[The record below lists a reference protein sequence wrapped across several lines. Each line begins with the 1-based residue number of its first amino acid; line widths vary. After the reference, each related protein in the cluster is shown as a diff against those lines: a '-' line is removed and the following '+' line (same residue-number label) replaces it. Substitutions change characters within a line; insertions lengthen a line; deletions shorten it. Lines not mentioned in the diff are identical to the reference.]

1 MVNLAISQPHPM
13 ETPTMSNK
21 IAVVA
26 VGGNSLIT
34 NKHHPDVPHQWD
46 AVRETCRHLV
56 DMIENGWTL
65 VVTHGNGPQVG
76 YILRRNELAA
86 HEVHATPLDLIGA
99 DTQGSIGYMLQQ
111 ALRNELNS
119 RGLDKPVV
127 AVVTQVLVDRD
138 DPGFKN
144 PTKPI
149 GGFLEEAEARKFEQ
163 EGWQVVE
170 DAGRG
175 WRRVVA
181 SPIPREVVEQ
191 DAIQT
196 LISAGNIVIAVG
208 GGGIPVV
215 QNQKG
220 ELREL
225 SGVYAVIDKD
235 RASALLAQQ
244 INADLLLI
252 STAVEKVALNF
263 GKPNEQWLDRMT
275 LTEAKQYLAAGT
287 HFAKGSMAPKIEAVI
302 SFLEGGGKEALIT
315 DPAHIADALRGE
327 TGTFIIP

>member
-1 MVNLAISQPHPM
+1 
-13 ETPTMSNK
+13 MSNK
-21 IAVVA
+21 LAVVA

-34 NKHHPDVPHQWD
+34 DKKNPDVPHQWD
-46 AVRETCRHLV
+46 AVRETCRHLA
-56 DMIENGWTL
+56 DMVEDGWTL

-76 YILRRNELAA
+76 FILRRSELAA
-86 HEVHATPLDLIGA
+86 HEVHPTPLDLIGA
-99 DTQGSIGYMLQQ
+99 NTQGSIGYMLQQ

-119 RGLDKPVV
+119 RGIDRPVV
-127 AVVTQVLVDRD
+127 AVVTQVLVDLN

-144 PTKPI
+144 PDKPI
-149 GGFLEEAEARKFEQ
+149 GSFMEEEEARQFEAD
-163 EGWQVVE
+163 GWQVVE

-181 SPIPREVVEQ
+181 SPIPLEVIEQ

-196 LISAGNIVIAVG
+196 LTEAGDIVIAVG

-215 QNQKG
+215 QNRKG

-235 RASALLAQQ
+235 RATALLAQE
-244 INADLLLI
+244 IGADLLLI

-263 GKPNEQWLDRMT
+263 GKPNETWLDRMT
-275 LTEAKQYLAAGT
+275 LAEAKQYLAEGS
-287 HFAKGSMAPKIEAVI
+287 HFAPGSMAPKIEAVI
-302 SFLEGGGKEALIT
+302 KFLENGGKQALIT
-315 DPAHIADALRGE
+315 DPANIARALRGE
-327 TGTFIIP
+327 TGTFITP

>member
-1 MVNLAISQPHPM
+1 
-13 ETPTMSNK
+13 MSNK
-21 IAVVA
+21 LAVVA

-34 NKHHPDVPHQWD
+34 DKNNPDVPHQWD
-46 AVRETCRHLV
+46 AVRETCRHLA
-56 DMIENGWTL
+56 DMVEDGWTL

-76 YILRRNELAA
+76 FILRRSELAA
-86 HEVHATPLDLIGA
+86 HEVHPTPLDLIGA
-99 DTQGSIGYMLQQ
+99 NTQGSIGYMLQQ

-119 RGLDKPVV
+119 RGIDRPVV
-127 AVVTQVLVDRD
+127 AVVTQVLVDLN

-144 PTKPI
+144 PDKPI
-149 GGFLEEAEARKFEQ
+149 GSFMEEEEARQFEAD
-163 EGWQVVE
+163 GWQVVE

-181 SPIPREVVEQ
+181 SPIPLEVIEQ

-196 LISAGNIVIAVG
+196 LTEAGDIVIAVG

-215 QNQKG
+215 QNRKG

-235 RASALLAQQ
+235 RATALLAQE
-244 INADLLLI
+244 IGADLLLI

-263 GKPNEQWLDRMT
+263 GKPNETWLDRMT
-275 LTEAKQYLAAGT
+275 LAEAKQYLAEGS
-287 HFAKGSMAPKIEAVI
+287 HFAPGSMAPKIEAVI
-302 SFLEGGGKEALIT
+302 KFLENGGKQALIT
-315 DPAHIADALRGE
+315 DPANIARALRGE
-327 TGTFIIP
+327 TGTFIEP

>member
-1 MVNLAISQPHPM
+1 MTKKL
-13 ETPTMSNK
+13 
-21 IAVVA
+21 AVVA

-34 NKHHPDVPHQWD
+34 DKDNPDVPHQWD
-46 AVRETCRHLV
+46 AVRETCRHLA
-56 DMIENGWTL
+56 DMVEDGWTL

-86 HEVHATPLDLIGA
+86 HEVHPTPLDIIGA

-119 RGLDKPVV
+119 RGIDRPVV

-144 PTKPI
+144 PNKPI
-149 GGFLEEAEARKFEQ
+149 GSFLEEEEARKFEAD
-163 EGWQVVE
+163 GWQVVE

-181 SPIPREVVEQ
+181 SPIPLEVVEQ

-196 LISAGNIVIAVG
+196 LTEAGDIVIAVG

-215 QNQKG
+215 QNRKG

-235 RASALLAQQ
+235 RATALLAQE
-244 INADLLLI
+244 IGADLLLI

-263 GKPNEQWLDRMT
+263 GKPNETWLDRMT
-275 LTEAKQYLAAGT
+275 LAEAKQYLAEGI
-287 HFAKGSMAPKIEAVI
+287 HFAPGSMAPKIEAVI
-302 SFLEGGGKEALIT
+302 KFLENGGKQALIT
-315 DPAHIADALRGE
+315 DPANIARALRGE
-327 TGTFIIP
+327 TGTFIEP

>member
-1 MVNLAISQPHPM
+1 
-13 ETPTMSNK
+13 MSK
-21 IAVVA
+21 KLAVVA
-26 VGGNSLIT
+26 IGGNSLIT
-34 NKHHPDVPHQWD
+34 DKKHPDVPHQWD
-46 AVRETCRHLV
+46 AVRETVKHLA
-56 DMIENGWTL
+56 DMIIDGWTL

-86 HEVHATPLDLIGA
+86 PEVHSTPLDIIGA

-111 ALRNELNS
+111 ALRNELYS
-119 RGLDKPVV
+119 RGINKPVV
-127 AVVTQVLVDRD
+127 SVVTQVLVDKD
-138 DPGFKN
+138 DPGFQN

-149 GGFLEEAEARKFEQ
+149 GSFLEEADAREFEK

-181 SPIPREVVEQ
+181 SPIPLQVIEQ

-196 LISAGNIVIAVG
+196 LTAADNIVIAVG

-215 QNQKG
+215 HNSEG

-225 SGVYAVIDKD
+225 KGVYAVIDKD
-235 RASALLAQQ
+235 RASSLLAQE
-244 INADLLLI
+244 IDADLLLI

-263 GKPNEQWLDRMT
+263 GKEHEKWLDSMT
-275 LTEAKQYLAAGT
+275 LAEAKQYLAEGT
-287 HFAKGSMAPKIEAVI
+287 HFAPGSMAPKMEAVV
-302 SFLEGGGKEALIT
+302 SFLENGGKKALIT
-315 DPAHIADALRGE
+315 DPPNIARALRGE
-327 TGTFIIP
+327 TGTFITP

>member
-1 MVNLAISQPHPM
+1 
-13 ETPTMSNK
+13 
-21 IAVVA
+21 
-26 VGGNSLIT
+26 LI
-34 NKHHPDVPHQWD
+34 
-46 AVRETCRHLV
+46 
-56 DMIENGWTL
+56 
-65 VVTHGNGPQVG
+65 VTHGNGPQVG
-76 YILRRNELAA
+76 YILRRNELAS
-86 HEVHATPLDLIGA
+86 HEVHPTPLDVIGA

-119 RGLDKPVV
+119 RGIDRAVTS
-127 AVVTQVLVDRD
+127 VVTQVLVDRD

-149 GGFLEEAEARKFEQ
+149 GGFLEEVDARKFEK

-170 DAGRG
+170 DSGRG

-181 SPIPREVVEQ
+181 SPIPLEVVEQ

-196 LISAGNIVIAVG
+196 LVANDVIVIAVG

-215 QNQKG
+215 QNKKG

-235 RASALLAQQ
+235 RASSLLAQKVD
-244 INADLLLI
+244 ADLLLI

-263 GKPNEQWLDRMT
+263 GKENEQWLDHMT
-275 LTEAKQYLAAGT
+275 LAEAKQYLAEGI
-287 HFAKGSMAPKIEAVI
+287 HFAKGSMAPKIEAVV
-302 SFLEGGGKEALIT
+302 SFLENGGKKALIT
-315 DPAHIADALRGE
+315 DPPNIARALRGE
-327 TGTFIIP
+327 TGTFITP

>member
-1 MVNLAISQPHPM
+1 
-13 ETPTMSNK
+13 MSNK
-21 IAVVA
+21 VAVVA

-34 NKHHPDVPHQWD
+34 DKNNPDVPHQWD
-46 AVRETCRHLV
+46 AVRETCRHLA
-56 DMIENGWTL
+56 DMVEDGWTL

-76 YILRRNELAA
+76 YILRRNELAS
-86 HEVHATPLDLIGA
+86 HEVHPTPLDVIGA

-119 RGLDKPVV
+119 RGIDKPVV
-127 AVVTQVLVDRD
+127 SVVTQVLVDRE
-138 DPGFKN
+138 DPGFQN
-144 PTKPI
+144 PNKPI
-149 GGFLEEAEARKFEQ
+149 GGFLAEEAARKFEE

-170 DAGRG
+170 DSGRG

-181 SPIPREVVEQ
+181 SPIPLEVIEQ

-196 LISAGNIVIAVG
+196 LTNAGNIVIAVG

-215 QNQKG
+215 QNRKG

-225 SGVYAVIDKD
+225 SGIYAVIDKD

-244 INADLLLI
+244 IGADLLLI

-263 GKPNEQWLDRMT
+263 GKPDVQWLDRIT
-275 LTEAKQYLAAGT
+275 LAEAKQYLAEGT
-287 HFAKGSMAPKIEAVI
+287 HFAAGSMAPKIEAVV
-302 SFLEGGGKEALIT
+302 SFLENGGKEALIT
-315 DPAHIADALRGE
+315 NPANIARALRGE
-327 TGTFIIP
+327 TGTFITQ

>member
-1 MVNLAISQPHPM
+1 
-13 ETPTMSNK
+13 MSNK
-21 IAVVA
+21 LAVVA

-34 NKHHPDVPHQWD
+34 DKNHPDVPHQWD
-46 AVRETCRHLV
+46 AVRETCCHLA
-56 DMIENGWTL
+56 DMVEDGWTL

-86 HEVHATPLDLIGA
+86 HEVHMTPLDLIGA

-119 RGLDKPVV
+119 RGIYKPVV

-144 PTKPI
+144 PSKPI
-149 GGFLEEAEARKFEQ
+149 GGFLTEENARKFEAD
-163 EGWQVVE
+163 GWQVVE

-181 SPIPREVVEQ
+181 SPIPLEVIEQ
-191 DAIQT
+191 DAIET
-196 LISAGNIVIAVG
+196 LTGAGAIVIAVG

-215 QNQKG
+215 QNKKG

-235 RASALLAQQ
+235 RASALLAQK
-244 INADLLLI
+244 IGADLLLI

-263 GKPNEQWLDRMT
+263 GKPNQQWLDRIT
-275 LTEAKQYLAAGT
+275 LAEAKQYLAEGT

-302 SFLEGGGKEALIT
+302 SFLENGGKQALIT
-315 DPAHIADALRGE
+315 DPANIARALRGE
-327 TGTFIIP
+327 TGTFITP

>member
-1 MVNLAISQPHPM
+1 
-13 ETPTMSNK
+13 MSNK
-21 IAVVA
+21 LAVVA

-34 NKHHPDVPHQWD
+34 DKHHPDVPHQWD
-46 AVRETCRHLV
+46 AVRETCRHLA
-56 DMIENGWTL
+56 DMVEDGWTL

-76 YILRRNELAA
+76 YILRRNELAS
-86 HEVHATPLDLIGA
+86 HEVHPTPLDVIGA

-119 RGLDKPVV
+119 RGIDKPVV
-127 AVVTQVLVDRD
+127 SVVTQVLVDRD

-149 GGFLEEAEARKFEQ
+149 GSFMEEADARKFEA

-181 SPIPREVVEQ
+181 SPIPLEVVEQ

-196 LISAGNIVIAVG
+196 LTSAGNIVIAVG

-215 QNQKG
+215 QNKKG

-225 SGVYAVIDKD
+225 SGVFAVIDKD

-244 INADLLLI
+244 IGADLLLI

-263 GKPNEQWLDRMT
+263 GKPNEQWLDHMT
-275 LTEAKQYLAAGT
+275 LAEAKTYMAEGT

-302 SFLEGGGKEALIT
+302 TFLETGGKKALIT
-315 DPAHIADALRGE
+315 DPANIARALRGE
-327 TGTFIIP
+327 TGTFIEP